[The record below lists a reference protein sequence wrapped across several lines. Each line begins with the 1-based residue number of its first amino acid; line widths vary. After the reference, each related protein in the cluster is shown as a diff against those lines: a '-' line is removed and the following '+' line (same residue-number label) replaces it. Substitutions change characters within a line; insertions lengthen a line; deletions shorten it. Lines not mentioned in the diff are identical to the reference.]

1 MNGKTTG
8 RAGGE
13 TADVNDRH
21 SLSHR
26 LGWTGGRLH
35 PGGPAPAAGSRGNT
49 GSAPA
54 VDDAPGPG
62 QIQILAV
69 QGELDLATA
78 DSLYV
83 RAWAAIHRHA
93 RLLLLDLA
101 GVSFCDARG
110 LGALVRIANDADA
123 AGCRYGLIAPR
134 PNVAAI
140 LQITGLDSRLPVFA
154 AMDQI
159 HTGRDQ
165 EHFAGNPP
173 LEVDDVVLPGSRTQ
187 PRRDSDRR

>member
-1 MNGKTTG
+1 MKGKTTG
-8 RAGGE
+8 RAGSE
-13 TADVNDRH
+13 TADVNDRP
-21 SLSHR
+21 SLGHR
-26 LGWTGGRLH
+26 LGWASGRLH
-35 PGGPAPAAGSRGNT
+35 PGGPAPAAGIRGNT

-54 VDDAPGPG
+54 VNGAAAPG

-69 QGELDLATA
+69 QGELDLVTA

-93 RLLLLDLA
+93 RLLLLDLT

-134 PNVAAI
+134 PRFCGLPAWT
-140 LQITGLDSRLPVFA
+140 TGCPCS
-154 AMDQI
+154 
-159 HTGRDQ
+159 
-165 EHFAGNPP
+165 PP
-173 LEVDDVVLPGSRTQ
+173 WTRYARGVIRNTSPGTHHWR
-187 PRRDSDRR
+187 